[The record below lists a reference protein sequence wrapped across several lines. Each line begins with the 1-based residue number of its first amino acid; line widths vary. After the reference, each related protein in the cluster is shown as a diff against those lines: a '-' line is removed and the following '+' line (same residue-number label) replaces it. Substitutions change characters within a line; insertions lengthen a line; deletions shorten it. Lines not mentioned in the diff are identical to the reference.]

1 MSWSHCRRDSRA
13 LFHTPAPQAFSSVLA
28 EPDCPFPSEQRP
40 FRAENF
46 DQLVLVIN
54 ACSYDEALLSGC
66 LHPPRLRLL
75 ASRDGL
81 LHVDSA
87 QRATLALV
95 QAELAAVQ
103 ASMARAKQEQPEA
116 TPLVAE
122 SSDTDDGG
130 MTAIDDMLAAAE
142 SAVAEMQEEV
152 AMGAEAREAAQKENV
167 ADEKPP
173 SLESSPRSRRHTFD
187 GPLPSGRDSPHSV
200 FQAARRLRTG
210 RPDSLPAEALRT
222 ASPCT
227 MSPPSPR
234 SFSHGTMLPPL
245 PVLRHRQASS

>member
-1 MSWSHCRRDSRA
+1 MIAGPYSIRPPPRP
-13 LFHTPAPQAFSSVLA
+13 LAPCSA
-28 EPDCPFPSEQRP
+28 EPDRPFPSEQRP

-116 TPLVAE
+116 TPLIAE
-122 SSDTDDGG
+122 SSDTDDGA
-130 MTAIDDMLAAAE
+130 MTDVDDMLAAAE
-142 SAVAEMQEEV
+142 AAVAEMQAEV
-152 AMGAEAREAAQKENV
+152 AMGAEVREAARKENV
-167 ADEKPP
+167 AVEKPP
-173 SLESSPRSRRHTFD
+173 LEASI
-187 GPLPSGRDSPHSV
+187 
-200 FQAARRLRTG
+200 AALTIA
-210 RPDSLPAEALRT
+210 AESNL
-222 ASPCT
+222 
-227 MSPPSPR
+227 
-234 SFSHGTMLPPL
+234 
-245 PVLRHRQASS
+245 

>member
-1 MSWSHCRRDSRA
+1 MIAGPYSIRPPPRP
-13 LFHTPAPQAFSSVLA
+13 LAPCSA
-28 EPDCPFPSEQRP
+28 EPDRPFPSEQRP

-116 TPLVAE
+116 
-122 SSDTDDGG
+122 
-130 MTAIDDMLAAAE
+130 
-142 SAVAEMQEEV
+142 EENH
-152 AMGAEAREAAQKENV
+152 RENKK
-167 ADEKPP
+167 KPKQ
-173 SLESSPRSRRHTFD
+173 LK
-187 GPLPSGRDSPHSV
+187 GPCPNHSK
-200 FQAARRLRTG
+200 TIG
-210 RPDSLPAEALRT
+210 KT
-222 ASPCT
+222 K
-227 MSPPSPR
+227 
-234 SFSHGTMLPPL
+234 
-245 PVLRHRQASS
+245 

>member
-1 MSWSHCRRDSRA
+1 
-13 LFHTPAPQAFSSVLA
+13 
-28 EPDCPFPSEQRP
+28 
-40 FRAENF
+40 
-46 DQLVLVIN
+46 VLVIN

-122 SSDTDDGG
+122 SSDTDDGA
-130 MTAIDDMLAAAE
+130 MTDVDDMLAAAE
-142 SAVAEMQEEV
+142 AAVAEMQAEV
-152 AMGAEAREAAQKENV
+152 AMGAEVREAARKENV
-167 ADEKPP
+167 AVEKPP
-173 SLESSPRSRRHTFD
+173 LKASIAALAVAAESSPRLRRHTFD
-187 GPLPSGRDSPHSV
+187 GPLPSGRDPPHWV
-200 FQAARRLRTG
+200 FQAARLRTG

-234 SFSHGTMLPPL
+234 SASPGTMLPPL